1 MSKNKIKSLLSL
13 FFFII
18 WISVSQAAS
27 QEQSPRFLVHLLDY
41 LAQDYGVA
49 VSNGKV
55 INPYE
60 YEEQIEFIDAALE
73 TQEALP
79 SLAQVPTLTSQLKEL
94 KQLIQDKE
102 SPEKVSELARKI
114 QSQVIELT
122 KLEVAPAKWPHLN
135 RGQHLFEQNCR
146 SCHGPKGYG
155 DGPLAQGLT
164 PKPTNFQDQDT
175 MKSASPFKAFN
186 TIRLGV
192 LGTAMTPFHGLSDKD
207 VWDLAFYVVSLR
219 HQKEKTSKNSI
230 DESLLNKVASSSDE
244 ILLQDPQNSPEKI
257 SALRTH
263 SGKENVSDTLLIAK
277 ENLNQAFEE
286 YKLGHIEVAR
296 KKALLAYLEGVEP
309 VEPRLKANDPQFVID
324 IEMKMATVRQA
335 IESKKPHE
343 EVLLA
348 LQTAEEAL
356 NQAVLLLEKKA
367 TSAWFTFLMALGI
380 ILREGFEA
388 ILIIIALLGVVY
400 ATGSTKAAHWIHA
413 GWILAIVSGG
423 IFWLFSGWLMTLSGA
438 EIEILEAVTSLL
450 AVIVLLY
457 LGFWLHNKTEIHRWK
472 SFIHGKVKKALEGSN
487 LLGLFSLS
495 FIAVFREAFETVLF
509 LRAVWLESGMA
520 SKTTLALGTLTS
532 FALLVVM
539 AMALLKFSTRLPIR
553 KLFGLSSSVI
563 LVLAVILTG
572 QGLHALQEAGIL
584 HITVSPLNLRWSLL
598 GFYPTLETLLSQ
610 GAMILLCATLWI
622 YGSRGNQAGQKI

>member
-1 MSKNKIKSLLSL
+1 MNLLKPLWTFFL
-13 FFFII
+13 F
-18 WISVSQAAS
+18 ISISYAAP

-41 LAQDYGVA
+41 LAQDYGAA

-73 TQEALP
+73 TQAVLSSTTPQITREL
-79 SLAQVPTLTSQLKEL
+79 QEL
-94 KQLIQDKE
+94 KTLIQNKA
-102 SPEKVSELARKI
+102 PHEKVSELARSI
-114 QSQVIELT
+114 QSQVITMT
-122 KLEVAPAKWPHLN
+122 KLEVAPAKWPNLN
-135 RGQHLFEQNCR
+135 RGKHIFEQNCM
-146 SCHGPKGYG
+146 SCHGLKGYG
-155 DGPLAQGLT
+155 DGPLAKNLN
-164 PKPTNFQDQDT
+164 PKPSNFQDKAT
-175 MKSASPFKAFN
+175 MKSVSPFKSFN

-192 LGTAMTPFHGLSDKD
+192 PGTGMAAFHSLSDKD

-219 HQKEKTSKNSI
+219 YQTEKDSNSNHI
-230 DESLLNKVASSSDE
+230 DESLLNTVASSSDE
-244 ILLQDPQNSPEKI
+244 TLLKDLGDSLETI
-257 SALRTH
+257 AALRTH
-263 SGKENVSDTLLIAK
+263 SGKENVSDALLIAK
-277 ENLNQAFEE
+277 ENLNQAFED
-286 YKLGHIEVAR
+286 YKSGQIETAR

-324 IEMKMATVRQA
+324 LEMKMAAARQA
-335 IESKKPHE
+335 IESKKTPE
-343 EVLLA
+343 EVLLTI
-348 LQTAEEAL
+348 QTAQDAL
-356 NQAVLLLEKKA
+356 TQAASLLEKKEV
-367 TSAWFTFLMALGI
+367 SAWFTFLMTLGI

-388 ILIIIALLGVVY
+388 ILIIIALLGVVQ
-400 ATGSTKAAHWIHA
+400 ATGSTKAAHWIHG

-423 IFWLFSGWLMTLSGA
+423 VFWLFSGWMMTLSGA
-438 EIEILEAVTSLL
+438 GIEILEAVTSLL
-450 AVIVLLY
+450 AVMVLLY

-539 AMALLKFSTRLPIR
+539 AMALLKFSAHLPIR
-553 KLFGLSSSVI
+553 KLFGVSSSVI
-563 LVLAVILTG
+563 LVLAVILIG
-572 QGLHALQEAGIL
+572 QGLHAFQEAGL
-584 HITVSPLNLRWSLL
+584 LSITASPLNLRWDLL

-610 GAMILLCATLWI
+610 TGMILLCIGLWI
-622 YGSRGNQAGQKI
+622 YGNRK